1 MVMFHTY
8 VEKTKGKWVILSPI
22 CSMIFLRSPQASH
35 SNGGDIDQHQGGVLV
50 QNYPLVNEPSPG
62 KITMLIGKSAINR
75 QFSIIMLVYQRVEG
89 NLGGNPTAGFQEPL
103 SPCFIR
109 FPASRVPSSEAVC
122 DLRHHRQWGRNKN
135 MPPQII
141 QHVQV

>member
-1 MVMFHTY
+1 MSHFEPHMFHDIPT
-8 VEKTKGKWVILSPI
+8 VTPSQSFKWRRHRPAPGWCSIPELPSGKLHSPW
-22 CSMIFLRSPQASH
+22 
-35 SNGGDIDQHQGGVLV
+35 
-50 QNYPLVNEPSPG
+50 

-122 DLRHHRQWGRNKN
+122 DLRHHRQ
-135 MPPQII
+135 
-141 QHVQV
+141 